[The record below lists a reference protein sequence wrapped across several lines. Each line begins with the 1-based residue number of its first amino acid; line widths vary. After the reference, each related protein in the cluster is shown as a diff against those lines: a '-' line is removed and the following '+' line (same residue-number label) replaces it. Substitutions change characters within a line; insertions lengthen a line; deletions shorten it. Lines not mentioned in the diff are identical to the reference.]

1 MKIEWDIHGVTEI
14 PDDMSLKSFMKRKKI
29 KDALSIDIF
38 IEATGHYETFYF
50 EEKNGQVGEAK
61 TPRKRTPT
69 R

>member
-1 MKIEWDIHGVTEI
+1 MKVDWDIHGVTEI

-50 EEKNGQVGEAK
+50 EEQDEKRRKAK
-61 TPRKRTPT
+61 S
-69 R
+69 